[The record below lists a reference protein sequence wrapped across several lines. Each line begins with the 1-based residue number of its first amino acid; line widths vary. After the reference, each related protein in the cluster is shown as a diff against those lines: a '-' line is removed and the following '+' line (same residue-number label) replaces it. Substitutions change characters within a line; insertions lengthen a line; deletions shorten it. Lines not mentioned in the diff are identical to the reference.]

1 MHKNLLNLQEI
12 KKEIYL
18 KKKSETQKVNI
29 IAVSKT
35 FSMDHIIPLIESGH
49 CHFGENKV
57 QEADLKWTE
66 VLANNKDINLHMLGK
81 LQSNKVKQA
90 VKLFD
95 YIHSLDSLKLA
106 KKISLEQEKIN
117 KRLKLFIQLNIDGED
132 QKSGISVNELKDF
145 HECLVYEMKMNIIG
159 LMCIP
164 SIHSN
169 KKIVYDK
176 MSSLRKK
183 FGLQELSMGM
193 SSDYIEAVEFGST
206 FVRIGSK
213 IFGKRI

>member
-1 MHKNLLNLQEI
+1 MHKNLFNLQEI

-18 KKKSETQKVNI
+18 KKNSGTQEVNI

-35 FSMDHIIPLIESGH
+35 FSMEHIVPLIKNGH
-49 CHFGENKV
+49 KHFGENKV
-57 QEADLKWTE
+57 QEANIKWTNVLEDNKDLK
-66 VLANNKDINLHMLGK
+66 LHMLGK
-81 LQSNKVKQA
+81 LQTNKVKQA

-106 KKISLEQEKIN
+106 KKISSEQKEIDKDLKI
-117 KRLKLFIQLNIDGED
+117 FIQLNIDNED
-132 QKSGISVNELKDF
+132 QKSGILINELKDF
-145 HECLVYEMKMNIIG
+145 YECLVHELKMNIIG

-169 KKIVYDK
+169 REIIYDK
-176 MSSLRKK
+176 MNTLKEK
-183 FGLQELSMGM
+183 FALTELSMGM
-193 SSDYIEAVEFGST
+193 SSDYNDAIKFGST

-213 IFGKRI
+213 IFGNRG